1 MRVLH
6 IFYEIK
12 YSGAEIMYAN
22 ASELFQNNGI
32 EMLALNTGKNL
43 GDFTPKFVSV
53 GIKVYHKA
61 LSNDTKSPIKFLRF
75 FRWLYKF
82 IKDKEIDVIH
92 IHRNPYYFGFAMIG
106 FLAGCRVIR
115 TVHNVIH
122 YKKIMWPKVVTERF
136 VSSHLFKVT
145 FQTIGQSVDEHE
157 RKYFR
162 NQSTLINNWYD
173 HTRFYPSDSIQ
184 EKKKLRE
191 NLGIP
196 VDSFVIISTG
206 GCTHVK
212 NHHDIIRAL
221 QIINE
226 TTPCLYLHLGSGP
239 TEEEELDLALS
250 LKLDDK
256 IFFLKNKDN
265 VRDYLIAS
273 DVYIMSSTHEGLSI
287 AAIEA
292 MASGV
297 PSILY
302 NSPGLRD
309 LITNDDNGFLIEPNY
324 HEIASKVI
332 LYKNSEFLRQ
342 SKRTQA
348 LKYVTQNYSMKS
360 GAKQISDLYKSNI

>member
-22 ASELFQNNGI
+22 AAELFQQQGV
-32 EMLALNTGKNL
+32 EMLALNTANNL
-43 GDFTPKFVSV
+43 GDFTPKFVSA
-53 GIKVYHKA
+53 GIQVYHKS
-61 LSNDTKSPIKFLRF
+61 LSNNTKSPIKVIRF
-75 FRWLYKF
+75 FKWLYRF
-82 IKDKEIDVIH
+82 IKDKEIKVIH
-92 IHRNPYYFGFAMIG
+92 IHRNPFYLGFAMVG

-115 TVHNVIH
+115 TVHNVIQ
-122 YKKIMWPKVVTERF
+122 YKKMMWPKALTERF
-136 VSSHLFKVT
+136 IASHIFKVI

-157 RKYFR
+157 HSYFL

-173 HTRFYPSDSIQ
+173 NKRFYPSDSIH
-184 EKKKLRE
+184 EKNKIKE
-191 NLGIP
+191 NLALP
-196 VDSFVIISTG
+196 ADSFVIISTG

-221 QIINE
+221 KIINVS
-226 TTPCLYLHLGSGP
+226 TPCIYLHLGSGP
-239 TEEEELDLALS
+239 TEQEELDLATS
-250 LKLDDK
+250 LNINDQ

-292 MASGV
+292 MATGI

-309 LITNDDNGFLIEPNY
+309 LIKNDDNGFLIEPTY
-324 HEIASKVI
+324 HEIASKVL
-332 LYKNSEFLRQ
+332 LYKNSELLRQ
-342 SKRTQA
+342 SKRAQA
-348 LKYVTQNYSMKS
+348 LNYVTQNYSMLS